1 MANRSDKIN
10 AVPPKVRHTF
20 GQLAKLLDTERALR
34 SLAVDMGIEDATLNS
49 PTAFADLPA
58 ALREAYNALTGE
70 RDGLQADKAELT
82 SMLDTAVSAH
92 ESANGRLALL
102 LDEPCCRSET
112 VAPGGVMQGYRTADG
127 RNIMLLAVHP
137 DGANPGYSD
146 DVYIDIILHLD
157 RPALLDSVE
166 LTAANVG
173 WGDGRLDICLD
184 PDDIECW
191 LYEEFT
197 PARTDRDAPPAC
209 RTTFNSGDFCQDG
222 EPLRLDAGD
231 HILRI
236 HYYSRNEQTPERTIG
251 IGAATF
257 NLSNYLL

>member
-1 MANRSDKIN
+1 MTNERDKNIT
-10 AVPPKVRHTF
+10 ATARRTFSLVAEVRDI
-20 GQLAKLLDTERALR
+20 GAEVR
-34 SLAVDMGIEDATLNS
+34 SLAAAVGVDDTGPLRLIPGALHGAIKSMQGEVNTL
-49 PTAFADLPA
+49 
-58 ALREAYNALTGE
+58 
-70 RDGLQADKAELT
+70 
-82 SMLDTAVSAH
+82 
-92 ESANGRLALL
+92 RLLIG
-102 LDEPCCRSET
+102 EPCRRSVT

-146 DVYIDIILHLD
+146 DMYTDIILHLD

-173 WGDGRLDICLD
+173 WGDGRLDVWM
-184 PDDIECW
+184 PDDCDNW
-191 LYEEFT
+191 FGEEIT

-209 RTTFNSGDFCQDG
+209 RIGFVLDDITGG
-222 EPLRLDAGD
+222 GPLRLGAGD

-236 HYYSRNEQTPERTIG
+236 HYYSRNEQSEERTIG

-257 NLSNYLL
+257 NLSNY

>member
-1 MANRSDKIN
+1 MTNERDKNIT
-10 AVPPKVRHTF
+10 ATARRTFSLVAEVRDI
-20 GQLAKLLDTERALR
+20 GAEVR
-34 SLAVDMGIEDATLNS
+34 SLAAAVGVDDTGPLRLIPGALHGAIKSMQGEVNTLR
-49 PTAFADLPA
+49 PLI
-58 ALREAYNALTGE
+58 G
-70 RDGLQADKAELT
+70 
-82 SMLDTAVSAH
+82 
-92 ESANGRLALL
+92 
-102 LDEPCCRSET
+102 EPCRRSVT

-146 DVYIDIILHLD
+146 DMYTDIILHLD

-173 WGDGRLDICLD
+173 WGDGRLDVWMPDDD
-184 PDDIECW
+184 PDNW
-191 LYEEFT
+191 FGEEIT

-209 RTTFNSGDFCQDG
+209 RMTFVLDDITGG
-222 EPLRLDAGD
+222 GPLRLGAGD

-236 HYYSRNEQTPERTIG
+236 HYYSRNEQSEERTIG

-257 NLSNYLL
+257 NLSNY

>member
-1 MANRSDKIN
+1 MTNERDKNIT
-10 AVPPKVRHTF
+10 ATARRTFSLVAEVRDIV
-20 GQLAKLLDTERALR
+20 AEVR
-34 SLAVDMGIEDATLNS
+34 SLAAAVGVDDTGPLRLIPGALHGAIKSMQGEVNTLR
-49 PTAFADLPA
+49 PLI
-58 ALREAYNALTGE
+58 G
-70 RDGLQADKAELT
+70 
-82 SMLDTAVSAH
+82 
-92 ESANGRLALL
+92 
-102 LDEPCCRSET
+102 EPCRRSVT

-146 DVYIDIILHLD
+146 DMYTDIILHLD

-173 WGDGRLDICLD
+173 WGDGRLDVWM
-184 PDDIECW
+184 PDDCDNW
-191 LYEEFT
+191 FGEEIT

-209 RTTFNSGDFCQDG
+209 RIGFVLDDITGG
-222 EPLRLDAGD
+222 GPLRLGAGD

-236 HYYSRNEQTPERTIG
+236 HYYSRNEQSEERTIG

-257 NLSNYLL
+257 NLSNY

>member
-1 MANRSDKIN
+1 MAE
-10 AVPPKVRHTF
+10 VRDI
-20 GQLAKLLDTERALR
+20 GAEMR
-34 SLAVDMGIEDATLNS
+34 SLAAAVGVDDTGPLRLI
-49 PTAFADLPA
+49 PG
-58 ALREAYNALTGE
+58 ALRDTIKSMQGE
-70 RDGLQADKAELT
+70 VNTLRPLVGE
-82 SMLDTAVSAH
+82 AVSAH

-102 LDEPCCRSET
+102 LDEPCCRSVT
-112 VAPGGVMQGYRTADG
+112 VAPEGVMQSYRMADG
-127 RNIMLLAVHP
+127 RNIMLLPVHP

-146 DVYIDIILHLD
+146 GVYIDITLHLD
-157 RPALLDSVE
+157 RPAWLDSVE

>member
-1 MANRSDKIN
+1 MTNERDKNIT
-10 AVPPKVRHTF
+10 ATARRTFSLVAEVRDI
-20 GQLAKLLDTERALR
+20 GAEVR
-34 SLAVDMGIEDATLNS
+34 SLAAAVGVDDTGPLRLIPGALHGAIKSMQGEVNTLR
-49 PTAFADLPA
+49 PLI
-58 ALREAYNALTGE
+58 
-70 RDGLQADKAELT
+70 
-82 SMLDTAVSAH
+82 
-92 ESANGRLALL
+92 
-102 LDEPCCRSET
+102 DEPCRRSVT

-146 DVYIDIILHLD
+146 DMYTDIILHLD

-173 WGDGRLDICLD
+173 WGDGRLDVWM
-184 PDDIECW
+184 PDDCDNW
-191 LYEEFT
+191 FGEEIT

-209 RTTFNSGDFCQDG
+209 RMTFVLDDITGG
-222 EPLRLDAGD
+222 GPLRLGAGD

-236 HYYSRNEQTPERTIG
+236 HYYSRNEQSEERTIG

-257 NLSNYLL
+257 NLSNY

>member
-34 SLAVDMGIEDATLNS
+34 SLAVDMGIEDATLDS

-58 ALREAYNALTGE
+58 ALREAYYALIGE
-70 RDGLQADKAELT
+70 RNGLQADKAGLT
-82 SMLDTAVSAH
+82 SMLDTAVPAH

-102 LDEPCCRSET
+102 LDEPCRRSVT
-112 VAPGGVMQGYRTADG
+112 VAPEGVMQGYRMADG

-146 DVYIDIILHLD
+146 DVYIDIVLHLD
-157 RPALLDSVE
+157 RPAWLDSVE

-173 WGDGRLDICLD
+173 WGDGRLDVWM
-184 PDDIECW
+184 PDDCDNW
-191 LYEEFT
+191 FGEEIT

-209 RTTFNSGDFCQDG
+209 RMTFVLDDITGG
-222 EPLRLDAGD
+222 GPLRLDAGD

-236 HYYSRNEQTPERTIG
+236 HYYSRNEQSNERTIG

-257 NLSNYLL
+257 NLSNY

>member
-1 MANRSDKIN
+1 MTNERDKNIT
-10 AVPPKVRHTF
+10 ATARRTFSLVAEVRDI
-20 GQLAKLLDTERALR
+20 GAEVR
-34 SLAVDMGIEDATLNS
+34 SLAAAVGVDDTGPLRLIPGVLHGAIKSMQGEVNTLR
-49 PTAFADLPA
+49 PLI
-58 ALREAYNALTGE
+58 G
-70 RDGLQADKAELT
+70 
-82 SMLDTAVSAH
+82 
-92 ESANGRLALL
+92 
-102 LDEPCCRSET
+102 EPCRRSVT

-146 DVYIDIILHLD
+146 DMYTDIILHLD

-173 WGDGRLDICLD
+173 WGDGRLDVWM
-184 PDDIECW
+184 PDDCDNW
-191 LYEEFT
+191 FGEEIT

-209 RTTFNSGDFCQDG
+209 RIGFVLDDITGG
-222 EPLRLDAGD
+222 GPLRLGAGD

-236 HYYSRNEQTPERTIG
+236 HYYSRNEQSEERTIG

-257 NLSNYLL
+257 NLSNY

>member
-1 MANRSDKIN
+1 MTNERDKNIT
-10 AVPPKVRHTF
+10 ATARRTFSLVAEVRDI
-20 GQLAKLLDTERALR
+20 GAEVR
-34 SLAVDMGIEDATLNS
+34 SLAAAVGVDDTGPLRLIPGALHGAIKSMQGEVNTLR
-49 PTAFADLPA
+49 PLI
-58 ALREAYNALTGE
+58 G
-70 RDGLQADKAELT
+70 
-82 SMLDTAVSAH
+82 
-92 ESANGRLALL
+92 
-102 LDEPCCRSET
+102 EPCRRSVT

-146 DVYIDIILHLD
+146 DMYTDIILHLD

-173 WGDGRLDICLD
+173 WGDGRLDVWMPYDCD
-184 PDDIECW
+184 NW
-191 LYEEFT
+191 FGEEIT

-209 RTTFNSGDFCQDG
+209 RIGFVLDDITGG
-222 EPLRLDAGD
+222 GPLRLGAGD

-236 HYYSRNEQTPERTIG
+236 HYYSRNEQSEERTIG

-257 NLSNYLL
+257 NLSNY

>member
-1 MANRSDKIN
+1 MTNERDKNIT
-10 AVPPKVRHTF
+10 ATARRTFSLVAEVRDI
-20 GQLAKLLDTERALR
+20 GAEVR
-34 SLAVDMGIEDATLNS
+34 SLAAAVGVDDTGPLRLIPGALHGAIKSMQGEVNTLR
-49 PTAFADLPA
+49 PLI
-58 ALREAYNALTGE
+58 G
-70 RDGLQADKAELT
+70 
-82 SMLDTAVSAH
+82 
-92 ESANGRLALL
+92 
-102 LDEPCCRSET
+102 EPCRRSVT

-146 DVYIDIILHLD
+146 DMYTDIILHLD

-173 WGDGRLDICLD
+173 WGDGRLDVWM
-184 PDDIECW
+184 PDDCDNW
-191 LYEEFT
+191 FGEEIT

-209 RTTFNSGDFCQDG
+209 RIGFVLDDITGG
-222 EPLRLDAGD
+222 GPLRLGAGD

-236 HYYSRNEQTPERTIG
+236 HYYSRNEQSEERTIG

-257 NLSNYLL
+257 NLSNY